1 MNSPA
6 TSWAGP
12 TAERILEAAHK
23 LFSEVGFDATKME
36 SVARAARIS
45 RPTLYGYYRSK
56 EELYQAVLAREGAL
70 LQRKMAGIDLA
81 GDPVAVL
88 RSFIGML
95 FDEFVAGAHFSIID
109 IKLHKGIRVPRSAV
123 ISGAAHREILELVLQ
138 RGKDAGIFAQ
148 NADSAMFQATT
159 VALLSGFASSREV
172 LPVLT
177 GAEATSAEAIAHWRE
192 HLADVLIASI
202 RHP

>member
-12 TAERILEAAHK
+12 TAERILEAAHN

-95 FDEFVAGAHFSIID
+95 FDEFVAGAHFSIIYRMSRNSFRRSG
-109 IKLHKGIRVPRSAV
+109 GIRQSE
-123 ISGAAHREILELVLQ
+123 AAL
-138 RGKDAGIFAQ
+138 AQ
-148 NADSAMFQATT
+148 SSRLRIHATT
-159 VALLSGFASSREV
+159 VD
-172 LPVLT
+172 
-177 GAEATSAEAIAHWRE
+177 AEESA
-192 HLADVLIASI
+192 
-202 RHP
+202 